1 MAAKRFDVNGPMPTG
16 ANDLS
21 QSLRVVLICLID
33 LHLKSGTRMP
43 GVKTH
48 NFEAEIAEFMNE
60 PWRHCSSF
68 DSYAGVV
75 SCMSTHHSIDLF
87 RNGRALATPQPP
99 TGIVDHADG
108 GHLLRNIQASKTGHQ
123 SASDCANHRATLPGS
138 RHYRRITRRP
148 RLSDVQTCQC
158 PRDAFSHLRNALL
171 KSDAEDSATDPNL
184 LIKSLSSGI
193 HRRRLYTR
201 RHNPCIQ

>member
-1 MAAKRFDVNGPMPTG
+1 MAAKRFDVNDPIPTG

-48 NFEAEIAEFMNE
+48 NFEAEIAEFMHE
-60 PWRHCSSF
+60 PWRHRSSF

-75 SCMSTHHSIDLF
+75 SCMPTHHSIDLF
-87 RNGRALATPQPP
+87 WNGRALATPQPP

-108 GHLLRNIQASKTGHQ
+108 GHLLRNIQASKTGHR
-123 SASDCANHRATLPGS
+123 ANHRATPPGS
-138 RHYRRITRRP
+138 PHYWRITRRP

-158 PRDAFSHLRNALL
+158 P
-171 KSDAEDSATDPNL
+171 
-184 LIKSLSSGI
+184 SG
-193 HRRRLYTR
+193 H
-201 RHNPCIQ
+201 